1 VDPLS
6 GEVPGRPI
14 ATTCR
19 GFICCQ
25 PSGSGGGFHC
35 PNHSALF
42 LDGTWNTVNDNTNVW
57 RIKSICAD
65 DGVTQLTYYDPGL
78 GTAFGQKFTGGIWG
92 LGINDNVIDA
102 YKWLVEHY
110 DEADE
115 IFIFG
120 FSRGAYTARSL
131 SGLIGKCGLLKL
143 GAPLS
148 IRQLYDRYKRG
159 AITTIRTLIEQR
171 AGGRTDF
178 CREEEWIL
186 QYSRDTEIK
195 FVGVWDTVGSV
206 GAAAEYLNTGVR
218 RQNRFCFHALAID
231 ENRADF
237 APTLWTKKVTKGS
250 PEDPPPRSLSQV
262 EQRWFVGAHG
272 NIGGGCD
279 NDLLVQLPFKWIMDK
294 ARLHGLAFRQEITID
309 GDPRAAPYSDSFR
322 DFLHGVYPW
331 ISRRYYRPI
340 GVDLEETDNEVVINE
355 TIDSSVFDRWRFDPQ
370 YRPHNLIEWAHR
382 YDIDVGSIVG
392 SIRADSRLT
401 PLAD

>member
-1 VDPLS
+1 MPKRL
-6 GEVPGRPI
+6 
-14 ATTCR
+14 
-19 GFICCQ
+19 
-25 PSGSGGGFHC
+25 
-35 PNHSALF
+35 ALF

-171 AGGRTDF
+171 AGGANGLLQGRRMDIAILPRHRNQI
-178 CREEEWIL
+178 CR
-186 QYSRDTEIK
+186 R
-195 FVGVWDTVGSV
+195 VG
-206 GAAAEYLNTGVR
+206 Y
-218 RQNRFCFHALAID
+218 
-231 ENRADF
+231 
-237 APTLWTKKVTKGS
+237 
-250 PEDPPPRSLSQV
+250 
-262 EQRWFVGAHG
+262 
-272 NIGGGCD
+272 GGLGRGCC
-279 NDLLVQLPFKWIMDK
+279 
-294 ARLHGLAFRQEITID
+294 
-309 GDPRAAPYSDSFR
+309 
-322 DFLHGVYPW
+322 
-331 ISRRYYRPI
+331 
-340 GVDLEETDNEVVINE
+340 
-355 TIDSSVFDRWRFDPQ
+355 
-370 YRPHNLIEWAHR
+370 
-382 YDIDVGSIVG
+382 
-392 SIRADSRLT
+392 
-401 PLAD
+401 